1 MFRTEVICSRV
12 MFGWSASNLLIRP
25 WSTKS
30 SAVLAAGRLIPSR
43 GTVVAAGAGRD
54 TSGMFNRVDNCGIGD
69 VCTRGGR
76 ALAGRGVVPAE
87 PRGAVEDV

>member
-1 MFRTEVICSRV
+1 M
-12 MFGWSASNLLIRP
+12 
-25 WSTKS
+25 
-30 SAVLAAGRLIPSR
+30 
-43 GTVVAAGAGRD
+43 VAAGAGRD

-87 PRGAVEDV
+87 PRGAGAVEDA